1 MAKKANRQEFIES
14 TLGDIRYKDY
24 KSPLDSFNEQFNDN
38 NANDSA
44 TTAVGNSI
52 NNGSIN
58 NAACSPSIHNCVYN
72 NAAPEAF
79 PSYVNTNPIV
89 SNGYLIT
96 KKLQYTFSAIRSAK
110 EFLDKFYNDS
120 NDISSNDIAINIV
133 NIIIDQDAYFEL
145 YTNPTTQSTI
155 IRIKV
160 EPGSNNIHSLII
172 RIPPIVDINN
182 MLAYASAIV
191 TEDICGSVTDTPLK
205 EEYAMRIFKAFVNIG
220 IMESCS
226 PVSKDASK

>member
-1 MAKKANRQEFIES
+1 MAKKANRTEFIES

-24 KSPLDSFNEQFNDN
+24 KSPLDSFNEQLNDN

-58 NAACSPSIHNCVYN
+58 NAAPG
-72 NAAPEAF
+72 AF
-79 PSYVNTNPIV
+79 PSYININPMV

-96 KKLQYTFSAIRSAK
+96 KKLQDTFSAVRSVK